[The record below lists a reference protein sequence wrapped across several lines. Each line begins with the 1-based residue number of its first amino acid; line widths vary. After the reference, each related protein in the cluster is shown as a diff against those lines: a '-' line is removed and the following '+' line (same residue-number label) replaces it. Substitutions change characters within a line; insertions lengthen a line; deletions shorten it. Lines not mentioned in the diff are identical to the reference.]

1 MSRMTTVADKA
12 RLDELQKILA
22 ELPSFVKP
30 TILPPATEPLTLD
43 HFDCWSPEKTGDSAV
58 DYEWG
63 KRHFSTAL
71 AYSRTED
78 SALFVFL
85 VIMTMRHQPIG
96 AMERGFIDAAARC
109 AVAGTMPPKA
119 PDEWVSIVSRTPH
132 DAERCR
138 ANETAME
145 SAINLSRKQ
154 FPTLAAY
161 VLVDLLTTDR
171 GPIDLGVWLFAG
183 AALNGSKY

>member
-1 MSRMTTVADKA
+1 MTTAADEA
-12 RLDELQKILA
+12 RSKEIQQILA

-30 TILPPATEPLTLD
+30 AKLPPATEPLTLD
-43 HFDCWSPEKTGDSAV
+43 HFDCWSPEKTGDPAV

-78 SALFVFL
+78 SALFVFW

-96 AMERGFIDAAARC
+96 TMERGFIDAAARC
-109 AVAGTMPPKA
+109 AVAATMPPKA
-119 PDEWVSIVSRTPH
+119 PDEWVAVVSRSPPE
-132 DAERCR
+132 AERCR

-145 SAINLSRKQ
+145 SAIILSRKE
-154 FPTLAAY
+154 FPTLAAF

-171 GPIDLGVWLFAG
+171 RPIDLGVWLFAG